1 MGLGKARLSHAESLE
16 WSSVDTWGSCQAK
29 RPKATEHGIVELQT
43 QVGPS
48 YSCLN
53 EHSKRG
59 FHRGNSTPGMNNM
72 VGEPP
77 GPGRQLSVWWG
88 KKLKEREGDTKGRG
102 EEQAS
107 QRKMDGDDHW

>member
-1 MGLGKARLSHAESLE
+1 MPGFPKLRVFGTDQ

-59 FHRGNSTPGMNNM
+59 FHRGNSTPGLNNM

-77 GPGRQLSVWWG
+77 GPGRQLCG
-88 KKLKEREGDTKGRG
+88 GER
-102 EEQAS
+102 S
-107 QRKMDGDDHW
+107 